1 MPSKSEIEAY
11 LAKYEVES
19 TLQTAIAELVNEG
32 MPPNPLQALSAKL
45 AAKASE
51 KYSGFT
57 FDAAAKAEVFGK
69 VFDVGEPMWVK
80 LHELVAVEAPAP
92 SMILS
97 VGDGP
102 GEPGCYLAAKYGCKT
117 ITSDAVPP
125 MVGLAKKRVE
135 AKGLG
140 DKVECMLLD
149 MQDLSGVESGSCD
162 LVSSAHAYPFAPDQ
176 PKALA
181 EALRVLKPGGV
192 FGAVVWKSFE
202 LLPLAGALMGAVT
215 GTAPAP
221 PPAGAP
227 PPPPLAWA
235 SPEVTDKLL
244 TDAGF
249 ELKAGS
255 EDEVI
260 FELSDMEVAMKYSAL
275 PIWDKIQKLQDD
287 GTVPDAWKKFEAAWP
302 TVAKEKGHLGD
313 FPGFKI
319 KGMYRTVV
327 AKKPA

>member
-1 MPSKSEIEAY
+1 MGCASSKPEAES
-11 LAKYEVES
+11 AAPTAAAPAGSSKPEGEVF
-19 TLQTAIAELVNEG
+19 
-32 MPPNPLQALSAKL
+32 
-45 AAKASE
+45 
-51 KYSGFT
+51 SGFS

-69 VFDVGEPMWVK
+69 VFDAGKPMWEK
-80 LHELVAVEAPAP
+80 LYELLAAEMASP

-102 GEPGCYLAAKYGCKT
+102 GEPGCFLAEKYGCKA
-117 ITSDAVPP
+117 ITSDVVPP
-125 MVGLAKKRVE
+125 MVELAKKRVE

-149 MQDLSGVESGSCD
+149 LQDLGKIDSASCEI
-162 LVSSAHAYPFAPDQ
+162 VSSAHAHPFAPDQ
-176 PKALA
+176 PKAVA
-181 EALRVLKPGGV
+181 EAFRVLKPGGV

-215 GTAPAP
+215 GKAPAP
-221 PPAGAP
+221 PAAGAP

-235 SPEVTDKLL
+235 SAEVTDKLL
-244 TDAGF
+244 AEAGF

-255 EDEVI
+255 EDEI
-260 FELSDMEVAMKYSAL
+260 SFALEDMEVALKYSAL

-287 GTVPDAWKKFEAAWP
+287 GDVPDAWKKFEAAWP
-302 TVAKEKGHLGD
+302 AVAKEKGHLGD
-313 FPGFKI
+313 FAGFKI
-319 KGMYRTVV
+319 KGMYRTIV